1 MKSREGRTFQY
12 GLARE
17 KREVVGGCGFSVV
30 GIVWYGNMVTWPLED
45 FPFRGK
51 IC

>member
-17 KREVVGGCGFSVV
+17 KREVVVGCGFSVLEV
-30 GIVWYGNMVTWPLED
+30 YGYGNMVTWPLED
-45 FPFRGK
+45 FPFRG
-51 IC
+51 